1 MKMKITILEDSV
13 IESERLKNGIRKY
26 GQQYDWD
33 IEIDEYESGE
43 EYFSKNSEGTTIQA
57 SAFFL
62 DIQMGQM
69 NGIEVAKRLRES
81 GYQGIIVF
89 LTAFRE
95 YVFRGYEVRAL
106 NYLLKP
112 VKENTLF
119 LCLDEIA
126 KALSNNTYIY
136 RNKQEIV
143 SIPYADILTFSSRL
157 HYVDILTVDGKCYE
171 QMSTLNKII
180 VHLPSEFIRT
190 HRSYIVNMAHIRCLH
205 IGNLT
210 EDVHKLRQIGK
221 LIEPALETETT
232 ALNRKLQC
240 RCYFSEVSRP
250 RVEMMNSHLLK
261 CRFLQIKL
269 HNIHLTHRIAY
280 RCSGSKYNAPAI
292 IYL

>member
-1 MKMKITILEDSV
+1 MNIFAPNYYVQSFKTLNIQKLHEMGIQLLLCDIDNTLVAYDEECPNQDV
-13 IESERLKNGIRKY
+13 IDFINKLK
-26 GQQYDWD
+26 
-33 IEIDEYESGE
+33 
-43 EYFSKNSEGTTIQA
+43 
-57 SAFFL
+57 
-62 DIQMGQM
+62 M

-126 KALSNNTYIY
+126 KELSNNTYIY

-190 HRSYIVNMAHIRCLH
+190 HRSYIVNMAHIYR
-205 IGNLT
+205 ITSGT
-210 EDVHKLRQIGK
+210 
-221 LIEPALETETT
+221 IELS
-232 ALNRKLQC
+232 N
-240 RCYFSEVSRP
+240 
-250 RVEMMNSHLLK
+250 
-261 CRFLQIKL
+261 
-269 HNIHLTHRIAY
+269 HLTTQIARSY
-280 RCSGSKYNAPAI
+280 SKDVISAFAKYTTRFDTSGDFE
-292 IYL
+292 

>member
-1 MKMKITILEDSV
+1 
-13 IESERLKNGIRKY
+13 
-26 GQQYDWD
+26 
-33 IEIDEYESGE
+33 
-43 EYFSKNSEGTTIQA
+43 
-57 SAFFL
+57 
-62 DIQMGQM
+62 MGQM

-81 GYQGIIVF
+81 GYHGIIVF

-126 KALSNNTYIY
+126 KELSNNTYIY

-143 SIPYADILTFSSRL
+143 SIPYTDILTFSSRL

-190 HRSYIVNMAHIRCLH
+190 HRSYIVNMAHIYR
-205 IGNLT
+205 ITSGT
-210 EDVHKLRQIGK
+210 
-221 LIEPALETETT
+221 IELS
-232 ALNRKLQC
+232 N
-240 RCYFSEVSRP
+240 
-250 RVEMMNSHLLK
+250 
-261 CRFLQIKL
+261 
-269 HNIHLTHRIAY
+269 HLTTQIARSY
-280 RCSGSKYNAPAI
+280 SKDVISAFAKYTTRFDTSGDFE
-292 IYL
+292 